1 MSISQGG
8 GDDDAACSP
17 SPEALLAAMAEHEE
31 PREVFIDAEALADDA
46 TTPAEGERPDDD
58 SVLVLNNDQNGLSD
72 ATGLPGEDVDADAER
87 ALLTASRES
96 SIGRAID
103 DVLDDELQ
111 FSGEDLDDSDDESGD
126 DGDEA
131 PPYAH
136 SEFSPRLADFEDD
149 DDDFLGDEEHDRLDA
164 RSEFRSVGVGASV
177 SDVFANDE
185 DDSWLTYDPTSS
197 PPPEHDLNLTDVPE
211 WGGPTSPI
219 ADPNRRTRP
228 RRRGANRREEDR
240 AVHASS
246 FDGGVLDEDRGDD
259 PSLPDDRSPDDRSRR
274 HPRRHSRR
282 RDRTLRFSGEALAGV
297 QVQVEVANVEV
308 DERACGEDSDEEAEA
323 VVAAVRRWQDPWRR
337 HRDASLPAVPTYS
350 TTQAHPLHPIAGVTD
365 PSVFGDFENDGEGGS
380 SRGDA
385 ATGMWRAMWR
395 RDDPVEETVGVD
407 TTNPYDT
414 YADAADGNYPGDESG
429 VATLTLEDS
438 GGADQIDGSNQTPA
452 VVDADIR
459 DAARA
464 IEEARLVLD
473 RELSANGPGGYD
485 EAMDDAIDAAFAR
498 AEETLARTEETAA
511 ALSPGSQ
518 PPPPGKD
525 KEREGDARAGVDV
538 RSDSAFDGGAGGA
551 GSAAVFRSRSLESS
565 LPPAPASDLSSAAAS
580 GGASGGTPLLARR
593 SSKKRIEIPPG
604 SSAATAERSRSRLH
618 SPATKSRPTSREA
631 ATRFES
637 PVRDRGWNGDAGGRG
652 GARTWGPS
660 SGAASAFA
668 TAFGGGFEET
678 SGGVS
683 GRGVADLVMSRESR
697 LVSALRGEI
706 RCAREERME
715 LEARCQGL
723 QLRSSAAEWER
734 DGLRR
739 SVDALERSLEQHRR
753 ALRRE
758 VTTRVKVGLDYGD
771 FRGGTRAAGGG
782 VGGSEQTQHASL
794 FPQEVLQ
801 AVVRG
806 AVDQSVEC
814 ALGTGHGGVGGSV
827 VDRGTGGDEN
837 THDAD
842 APFPRSSFGAN
853 SIEARGV
860 EPAVGAVDDDL
871 DSLARHPPASPRMR
885 YPAPFVPAS
894 SHQAASSDP
903 DADDA
908 TRVSDA
914 GVLEDASHLYSM
926 VRDAL
931 RVQT

>member
-8 GDDDAACSP
+8 DDDDAACSP

-31 PREVFIDAEALADDA
+31 PRDVFIDAEALADDA

-58 SVLVLNNDQNGLSD
+58 SVLVLNNDQNCLSD
-72 ATGLPGEDVDADAER
+72 ATGEEGEDVDADAER

-96 SIGRAID
+96 SITRAID
-103 DVLDDELQ
+103 DVLDDELR

-126 DGDEA
+126 DGDA

-185 DDSWLTYDPTSS
+185 DDSWLTYDPTTS
-197 PPPEHDLNLTDVPE
+197 PPPEHDLNDVPE

-240 AVHASS
+240 AVHTSS

-259 PSLPDDRSPDDRSRR
+259 PLLRDDHSPDDRSRR
-274 HPRRHSRR
+274 HPRRSRR

-337 HRDASLPAVPTYS
+337 HRDASLPAAPTYS
-350 TTQAHPLHPIAGVTD
+350 TTQAHPLHPMAGVTD

-385 ATGMWRAMWR
+385 ATGLWRTMWR

-518 PPPPGKD
+518 PPPGKD
-525 KEREGDARAGVDV
+525 KEG
-538 RSDSAFDGGAGGA
+538 
-551 GSAAVFRSRSLESS
+551 
-565 LPPAPASDLSSAAAS
+565 
-580 GGASGGTPLLARR
+580 
-593 SSKKRIEIPPG
+593 
-604 SSAATAERSRSRLH
+604 
-618 SPATKSRPTSREA
+618 
-631 ATRFES
+631 
-637 PVRDRGWNGDAGGRG
+637 
-652 GARTWGPS
+652 
-660 SGAASAFA
+660 
-668 TAFGGGFEET
+668 
-678 SGGVS
+678 
-683 GRGVADLVMSRESR
+683 
-697 LVSALRGEI
+697 
-706 RCAREERME
+706 
-715 LEARCQGL
+715 
-723 QLRSSAAEWER
+723 
-734 DGLRR
+734 
-739 SVDALERSLEQHRR
+739 
-753 ALRRE
+753 
-758 VTTRVKVGLDYGD
+758 
-771 FRGGTRAAGGG
+771 
-782 VGGSEQTQHASL
+782 
-794 FPQEVLQ
+794 
-801 AVVRG
+801 
-806 AVDQSVEC
+806 
-814 ALGTGHGGVGGSV
+814 
-827 VDRGTGGDEN
+827 
-837 THDAD
+837 
-842 APFPRSSFGAN
+842 
-853 SIEARGV
+853 
-860 EPAVGAVDDDL
+860 
-871 DSLARHPPASPRMR
+871 
-885 YPAPFVPAS
+885 
-894 SHQAASSDP
+894 
-903 DADDA
+903 ADD
-908 TRVSDA
+908 RCDS
-914 GVLEDASHLYSM
+914 
-926 VRDAL
+926 
-931 RVQT
+931 

>member
-17 SPEALLAAMAEHEE
+17 SPEALLAAMAEHDE
-31 PREVFIDAEALADDA
+31 PRDVFIDAEALADDA

-58 SVLVLNNDQNGLSD
+58 SVLVLNNDQNGLSAD
-72 ATGLPGEDVDADAER
+72 ATNGEGEDADADAER
-87 ALLTASRES
+87 ALLTASMES

-126 DGDEA
+126 DGDDA

-197 PPPEHDLNLTDVPE
+197 PPPEHDLNDVPE

-219 ADPNRRTRP
+219 ADPNRRARP

-259 PSLPDDRSPDDRSRR
+259 PSLRDDRSPDDRSRR
-274 HPRRHSRR
+274 HPRRSRR

-337 HRDASLPAVPTYS
+337 HRDASLPAAPTYS

-380 SRGDA
+380 FSGDA
-385 ATGMWRAMWR
+385 ATGLWRTMWR

-429 VATLTLEDS
+429 VATLTLEDR
-438 GGADQIDGSNQTPA
+438 GGTDQIDGSNQTPA

-473 RELSANGPGGYD
+473 RELTANGPGGYD

-538 RSDSAFDGGAGGA
+538 SSDSAFDGGAGGA

-580 GGASGGTPLLARR
+580 AGARPAVPLCWRGDRPRSGSRFHPDLHFRGDGGALAFEASFPRDEEQADVEGG
-593 SSKKRIEIPPG
+593 G
-604 SSAATAERSRSRLH
+604 D
-618 SPATKSRPTSREA
+618 
-631 ATRFES
+631 
-637 PVRDRGWNGDAGGRG
+637 PVRVPCKGSGMERGCKREGWCADVGSFFGRG
-652 GARTWGPS
+652 FRVCV
-660 SGAASAFA
+660 
-668 TAFGGGFEET
+668 
-678 SGGVS
+678 GVW
-683 GRGVADLVMSRESR
+683 RGL
-697 LVSALRGEI
+697 
-706 RCAREERME
+706 
-715 LEARCQGL
+715 
-723 QLRSSAAEWER
+723 
-734 DGLRR
+734 
-739 SVDALERSLEQHRR
+739 
-753 ALRRE
+753 
-758 VTTRVKVGLDYGD
+758 
-771 FRGGTRAAGGG
+771 
-782 VGGSEQTQHASL
+782 
-794 FPQEVLQ
+794 
-801 AVVRG
+801 
-806 AVDQSVEC
+806 
-814 ALGTGHGGVGGSV
+814 
-827 VDRGTGGDEN
+827 
-837 THDAD
+837 
-842 APFPRSSFGAN
+842 
-853 SIEARGV
+853 
-860 EPAVGAVDDDL
+860 
-871 DSLARHPPASPRMR
+871 
-885 YPAPFVPAS
+885 
-894 SHQAASSDP
+894 
-903 DADDA
+903 
-908 TRVSDA
+908 
-914 GVLEDASHLYSM
+914 
-926 VRDAL
+926 
-931 RVQT
+931 